1 MGYVTQVP
9 LMLLQAVTRPDTI
22 IARTIP
28 ERGLLDWTNGI
39 LQFIVLVAGIVM
51 LAALAWLLVTVRR
64 SVLEMNSLLKQLAA
78 ETRPLIA
85 SATAVA
91 TDARAVVS
99 TVRSNVERVT
109 SAASAVSEQ
118 LLHAA
123 ETTADRVDEVN
134 AVLDVLQEELE
145 DTAIATV
152 AAVRGVRIGARALT
166 TRRRPPRDDRR
177 DTR

>member
-1 MGYVTQVP
+1 MGYIMQVP
-9 LMLLQAVTRPDTI
+9 LTVLQAVTHADTI

-39 LQFIVLVAGIVM
+39 LQFVVLLAG
-51 LAALAWLLVTVRR
+51 LALLVTLVWLLLTVRR
-64 SVLEMNSLLKQLAA
+64 SVMEVNGLLKQFAS
-78 ETRPLIA
+78 ETRPLIT

-91 TDARAVVS
+91 SDARAVVA
-99 TVRSNVERVT
+99 TLRRNVDQVSDAAGAVT
-109 SAASAVSEQ
+109 SQ
-118 LLHAA
+118 LLYAA

-152 AAVRGVRIGARALT
+152 AAVRGIRIGARALT
-166 TRRRPPRDDRR
+166 PRRRRRRNDDP